1 VIEKLIGLRLVC
13 VAGLVEACIF
23 QMVVLRVGMSWA
35 VERFPALAIVK
46 YGNFIHAKD
55 RGSSSN
61 LACKCDFKVIGLGT
75 RSRGQFGDIV
85 KAKDCRQEVNFWDL

>member
-1 VIEKLIGLRLVC
+1 
-13 VAGLVEACIF
+13 
-23 QMVVLRVGMSWA
+23 MVVLRVGMSWA

-46 YGNFIHAKD
+46 YGNFIYAKD
-55 RGSSSN
+55 RGGSSN

-85 KAKDCRQEVNFWDL
+85 KAKDCR